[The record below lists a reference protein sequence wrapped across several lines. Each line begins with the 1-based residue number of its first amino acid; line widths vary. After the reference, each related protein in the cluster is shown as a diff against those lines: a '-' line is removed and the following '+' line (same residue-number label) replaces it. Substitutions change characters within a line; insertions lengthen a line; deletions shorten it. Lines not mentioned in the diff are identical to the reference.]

1 MSEKEQTEYP
11 EIRIPKVDQLLE
23 ENAKLVSRIM
33 SKDMTEEE
41 GEYLKVEA
49 DDLENDLMDVQEVI
63 NQTLNYLEDKG
74 CDVWKF
80 L

>member
-41 GEYLKVEA
+41 DEYLKVEA

>member
-41 GEYLKVEA
+41 EDYLKVEA
-49 DDLENDLMDVQEVI
+49 DDLEDDLIDVQEVI
-63 NQTLNYLEDKG
+63 NQTLNYLEEKG
-74 CDVWKF
+74 CDVWKYI
-80 L
+80 